1 MEKMFNIT
9 TSVNSRS
16 QEDITMQPLGWKIHK
31 IHTESTTVG
40 IWSNGMLPQY
50 KWKREIVKPL

>member
-1 MEKMFNIT
+1 MFNIT

-50 KWKREIVKPL
+50 QWKREIVKPL